1 MKLKTSFVIFFF
13 LILFSSPY
21 FSFSS
26 KKIKVYK
33 TDLDIV
39 LDGVLD
45 EKFWS
50 ECELIDDFFQQF
62 PDDSMQSNLITE
74 VRIAYTDQRIFLS
87 GVMYDSVPKKYL
99 INSLK
104 RDFGGPENESI
115 TFTFDTYNDQKNA
128 FNFGITPYNV
138 QREVLISEGGTSTWG
153 GGGGRSSGP
162 SWFNSSWN
170 TRWESFVKK
179 YEDFWIVEISI
190 PFKSLRYRKDSRIW
204 GFNVWRNN
212 VATNERSNWTT
223 IPKGYNMY
231 NLSYAGKIEFDSQ
244 LPFSG
249 KNIVLIPYISGSGF
263 DDKIGQDD
271 KKFNPDFGL
280 DLKVGLTSSLNL
292 DIAIN
297 PDFSQVE
304 VDEQR
309 TNLTRFELL
318 YPEKREFFIENS
330 DLFSD
335 VGDYRNRPFFSRRI
349 GITYDSTQEQYIQNP
364 IIFGAKLSGKIGE
377 NYRVGILNMQ
387 TQKLSSINQQG
398 INYGM
403 AVVERRIFSNS
414 RISTFLINKQP
425 LNNQNFVPQSF
436 NRVAGIELKLL
447 SDNTNF
453 SSDIYYNKSFDDQ
466 QTSDSYSWGGNAVYT
481 NSKIRIT
488 NYFSKVSENYNPE
501 VGFINRKN
509 VFFYSPSVRYLFYPD
524 VGKVNNHGPE
534 IDYEFYNHPRYGD
547 TDRKLELQYSITLN
561 NSSRFSFDYEKSY
574 TFLLEK
580 FDPTRTGVEYLQ
592 AESDYDYSRYSV
604 DYTSNRQKPFY
615 FTLNSK
621 VGGFFNGDIYS
632 YGLSINY
639 RFVPHVNIDF
649 SYNNNK
655 IKLPYASSDLAS
667 YSTKVEVSFNTK
679 LFLTTFFQYNSQI
692 DNINL
697 NTRLQWN
704 FKPLSDIYLVYTDNY
719 FAKGSDLFN
728 LKNRSLALKFNY
740 WISL

>member
-1 MKLKTSFVIFFF
+1 MKLKLHISLF
-13 LILFSSPY
+13 LLLFLCSLP
-21 FSFSS
+21 FNLLSS

-33 TDLDIV
+33 TDSGII
-39 LDGVLD
+39 LDGILD
-45 EKFWS
+45 EPFWFD
-50 ECELIDDFFQQF
+50 CELVDNFYQQF
-62 PDDSMQSNLITE
+62 PDDSIKSKLLTE
-74 VRIAYTDQRIFLS
+74 VRIAYSDERIFLS
-87 GVMYDSVPKKYL
+87 GKMYDSVPEKYL

-104 RDFGGPENESI
+104 RDFGGPENESV

-138 QREVLISEGGTSTWG
+138 QREVLISEGGTSIWG

-162 SWFNSSWN
+162 SWFNSTWN
-170 TRWESFVKK
+170 TRWESYVKK
-179 YEDFWIVEISI
+179 YDDYWIVELSI

-212 VATNERSNWTT
+212 VATNEKSNWTT

-231 NLSYAGKIEFDSQ
+231 NLSYAGQIEFDTD

-249 KNIVLIPYISGSGF
+249 KNIILIPYISGSGF
-263 DDKIGQDD
+263 DDKIGLED
-271 KKFNPDFGL
+271 KKFKPEFGL

-292 DIAIN
+292 DITVN

-309 TNLTRFELL
+309 TNLTRFELM

-349 GITYDSTQEQYIQNP
+349 GITYDSIQEQYIQNP

-398 INYGM
+398 VNYGM

-425 LNNQNFVPQSF
+425 INNGNFIFQSF
-436 NRVAGIELKLL
+436 NRVAGVELKLL
-447 SDNTNF
+447 SNNTNF
-453 SSDIYYNKSFDDQ
+453 SSDLFYNQSFDNFK
-466 QTSDSYSWGGNAVYT
+466 TKNTYSWGGNAVYT

-488 NYFSKVSENYNPE
+488 NYFSKVAENYNPE
-501 VGFINRKN
+501 VGFIRRKN
-509 VFFYSPSVRYLFYPD
+509 IFFYSPSVRYLFYPEK
-524 VGKVNNHGPE
+524 GKVNNHGPE
-534 IDYEFYNHPRYGD
+534 IDYEFYNHPVYGD
-547 TDRKLELQYSITLN
+547 TDRKLELQYSISLN
-561 NSSRFSFDYEKSY
+561 NSSRFSFDLEKSY
-574 TFLLEK
+574 TFLLEE
-580 FDPTRTGVEYLQ
+580 FDPTRSGVEYLPS
-592 AESDYDYSRYSV
+592 ETDYNYNRYSIN
-604 DYTSNRQKPFY
+604 YNSNTQKPFS
-615 FTLNSK
+615 FRLNSK
-621 VGGFFNGDIYS
+621 VGGFFNGDIYT

-639 RFVPHVNIDF
+639 KFVPHVNMDF
-649 SYNNNK
+649 SYSNNK
-655 IKLPYASSDLAS
+655 IKLPYASSNLAS

-697 NTRLQWN
+697 NTRFQWN

-719 FAKGSDLFN
+719 FAKGSELFN

-740 WISL
+740 WINI

>member
-1 MKLKTSFVIFFF
+1 MKLKLRISLF
-13 LILFSSPY
+13 LLLFLCSLPLNL
-21 FSFSS
+21 FSS

-33 TDLDIV
+33 TDSDII

-45 EKFWS
+45 EPFWFD
-50 ECELIDDFFQQF
+50 CELVDNFYQQF
-62 PDDSMQSNLITE
+62 PDDSIKSKLLTE
-74 VRIAYTDQRIFLS
+74 VRIAYSDQRIFLS
-87 GVMYDSVPKKYL
+87 GKMYDSVPEKYL

-104 RDFGGPENESI
+104 RDFGGPENESV

-162 SWFNSSWN
+162 SWFNSTWN
-170 TRWESFVKK
+170 TRWESYVKK
-179 YEDFWIVEISI
+179 YDDYWIVELSI

-212 VATNERSNWTT
+212 VVTNEKSNWTT

-231 NLSYAGKIEFDSQ
+231 NLSYAGKIEFDTD

-249 KNIVLIPYISGSGF
+249 KNIILIPYISGSGF
-263 DDKIGQDD
+263 DDKIGLED
-271 KKFNPDFGL
+271 KKFKPEFGL

-292 DIAIN
+292 DITVN

-309 TNLTRFELL
+309 TNLTRFELM

-349 GITYDSTQEQYIQNP
+349 GITYDSIQEQYIQNP

-398 INYGM
+398 VNYGM

-425 LNNQNFVPQSF
+425 INNDNFIFQSF
-436 NRVAGIELKLL
+436 NRVAGVELKLL
-447 SDNTNF
+447 SNNTNF
-453 SSDIYYNKSFDDQ
+453 SSDLFYNQSFDNFK
-466 QTSDSYSWGGNAVYT
+466 TKNTYSWGGNAVYT

-488 NYFSKVSENYNPE
+488 NYFSKVAENYNPE
-501 VGFINRKN
+501 VGFIRRKN
-509 VFFYSPSVRYLFYPD
+509 IFFYSPSVRYLFYPEK
-524 VGKVNNHGPE
+524 GKVNNHGPE
-534 IDYEFYNHPRYGD
+534 IDYEFYNHPVYGD
-547 TDRKLELQYSITLN
+547 TDRKLELQYSISLN
-561 NSSRFSFDYEKSY
+561 NSSRFSFDLEKSY
-574 TFLLEK
+574 TFLLEE
-580 FDPTRTGVEYLQ
+580 FDPTRSGVEYLPS
-592 AESDYDYSRYSV
+592 ETGYNYNRYSIN
-604 DYTSNRQKPFY
+604 YNSNTQKPFS
-615 FTLNSK
+615 FRLNSK
-621 VGGFFNGDIYS
+621 VGGFFNGDIYT

-639 RFVPHVNIDF
+639 KFVPHVNMDF
-649 SYNNNK
+649 SYSNNK
-655 IKLPYASSDLAS
+655 IKLPYASSNLAS

-719 FAKGSDLFN
+719 FAKGSELFN

-740 WISL
+740 WINI

>member
-1 MKLKTSFVIFFF
+1 MKLKLHISLF
-13 LILFSSPY
+13 LLLFLCSLP
-21 FSFSS
+21 FNLLSS

-33 TDLDIV
+33 TDSDII

-45 EKFWS
+45 EPFWFN
-50 ECELIDDFFQQF
+50 CELVDDFFQQF
-62 PDDSMQSNLITE
+62 PDDSVKSKLLTE
-74 VRIAYTDQRIFLS
+74 VRIAYSDQRIFLS
-87 GVMYDSVPKKYL
+87 GKMYDSVPEKYL

-104 RDFGGPENESI
+104 RDFGGPENESV

-153 GGGGRSSGP
+153 GGGRSSSGP
-162 SWFNSSWN
+162 SWFNSTWN

-179 YEDFWIVEISI
+179 YDDYWIVELSI
-190 PFKSLRYRKDSRIW
+190 PFKSLRYRKDSRVW

-212 VATNERSNWTT
+212 VVTNERSNWTS

-231 NLSYAGKIEFDSQ
+231 NLSYAGKIEFDTD

-249 KNIVLIPYISGSGF
+249 KNIILIPYVSGSGF
-263 DDKIGQDD
+263 DDKIGLED
-271 KKFNPDFGL
+271 KKFKPEFGL

-292 DIAIN
+292 DITVN
-297 PDFSQVE
+297 PDFSQVD

-309 TNLTRFELL
+309 TNLTRFELM

-349 GITYDSTQEQYIQNP
+349 GITYDSIQSQYIQNP

-387 TQKLSSINQQG
+387 TQKLSKINQTG

-403 AVVERRIFSNS
+403 AVVERRIFANS
-414 RISTFLINKQP
+414 RISSFLINKQP
-425 LNNQNFVPQSF
+425 LNNEDFASQPF
-436 NRVAGIELKLL
+436 NRVAGVEVKLL
-447 SDNTNF
+447 SKNTNF
-453 SSDIYYNKSFDDQ
+453 SSDIFYNKSFDNNK
-466 QTSDSYSWGGNAVYT
+466 TKNTYSWGGNAVYT

-488 NYFSKVSENYNPE
+488 NYFSKVAENYNPE
-501 VGFINRKN
+501 VGFIRRKN
-509 VFFYSPSVRYLFYPD
+509 IFFYSPSVRYLFYPEK
-524 VGKVNNHGPE
+524 GKVNNHGPE
-534 IDYEFYNHPRYGD
+534 IDYEFYNHPVYGD
-547 TDRKLELQYSITLN
+547 TDRKLELQYSISLN
-561 NSSRFSFDYEKSY
+561 NSSRFSFDLEKSY
-574 TFLLEK
+574 TFLLEE
-580 FDPTRTGVEYLQ
+580 FDPTRTGVEYLPS
-592 AESDYDYSRYSV
+592 ETGYNYSRFSF
-604 DYTSNRQKPFY
+604 DFTSNRQKPFY
-615 FTLNSK
+615 FRLNSK
-621 VGGFFNGDIYS
+621 VGGFFNGDIYT
-632 YGLSINY
+632 YGLSLNY
-639 RFVPHVNIDF
+639 RFVPHVNLDF
-649 SYNNNK
+649 SYSNNK

-719 FAKGSDLFN
+719 FAKGSELFN

-740 WISL
+740 WINI

>member
-1 MKLKTSFVIFFF
+1 MKLKLHISYLLIPF
-13 LILFSSPY
+13 LYSLPF

-26 KKIKVYK
+26 KKVKIYK
-33 TDLDIV
+33 TDSNIV

-45 EKFWS
+45 EPFWFN
-50 ECELIDDFFQQF
+50 CELVDDFFQQF
-62 PDDSMQSNLITE
+62 PDDSVKSKLLTE
-74 VRIAYTDQRIFLS
+74 VRIAYSDQRIFLS
-87 GVMYDSVPKKYL
+87 GKMYDSVPEKYL

-104 RDFGGPENESI
+104 RDFGGPENESV

-153 GGGGRSSGP
+153 GGGRSSSGP
-162 SWFNSSWN
+162 SWFNSTWN

-179 YEDFWIVEISI
+179 YDDYWVVELSI
-190 PFKSLRYRKDSRIW
+190 PFKSLRYRKDSRVW

-212 VATNERSNWTT
+212 VVTNERSNWTS

-231 NLSYAGKIEFDSQ
+231 NLSYAGKIEFDSE
-244 LPFSG
+244 LPLPG
-249 KNIVLIPYISGSGF
+249 KNIILIPYISGSGF
-263 DDKIGQDD
+263 DDKIGSEN
-271 KKFNPDFGL
+271 KKFKPDFGL

-292 DIAIN
+292 DLTLN

-349 GITYDSTQEQYIQNP
+349 GITYDSTQSQYIQNP

-387 TQKLSSINQQG
+387 TQKLSEINQTG

-403 AVVERRIFSNS
+403 AVVERRIFANS
-414 RISTFLINKQP
+414 RISSFLINKQP
-425 LNNQNFVPQSF
+425 LNNKDFASQPF
-436 NRVAGIELKLL
+436 NRVAGVEIKLL
-447 SDNTNF
+447 SKNTNF
-453 SSDIYYNKSFDDQ
+453 SSDIFYNKSFDNNN
-466 QTSDSYSWGGNAVYT
+466 TKNTYSWGGNAVYT

-488 NYFSKVSENYNPE
+488 NYFSKVAENYNPE
-501 VGFINRKN
+501 VGFIRRKN
-509 VFFYSPSVRYLFYPD
+509 VFFYSPSVRYLFYPET
-524 VGKVNNHGPE
+524 GKVNNHGPE
-534 IDYEFYNHPRYGD
+534 IDYEFYNHPDYGD
-547 TDRKLELQYSITLN
+547 TDRKLELQYSISLN
-561 NSSRFSFDYEKSY
+561 NSSRFSFDFEKSY
-574 TFLLEK
+574 TFLLEE
-580 FDPTRTGVEYLQ
+580 FDPTRTGVEYLPS
-592 AESDYDYSRYSV
+592 ETGYNYSRFSF
-604 DYTSNRQKPFY
+604 DFTSNRQKPFY
-615 FTLNSK
+615 FRLNSK
-621 VGGFFNGDIYS
+621 VGGFFNGDIYT
-632 YGLSINY
+632 YGLSLNY
-639 RFVPHVNIDF
+639 RFVPHVNLDF
-649 SYNNNK
+649 SYSNNK

-719 FAKGSDLFN
+719 FAKGSELFN

-740 WISL
+740 WINI

>member
-1 MKLKTSFVIFFF
+1 MKLKLHISLF
-13 LILFSSPY
+13 LLLFLCSLP
-21 FSFSS
+21 FNLLSS

-33 TDLDIV
+33 TDSGII
-39 LDGVLD
+39 LDGILD
-45 EKFWS
+45 EPFWFD
-50 ECELIDDFFQQF
+50 CELVDNFYQQF
-62 PDDSMQSNLITE
+62 PDDSIKSKLLTE
-74 VRIAYTDQRIFLS
+74 VRIAYSDERIFLS
-87 GVMYDSVPKKYL
+87 GKMYDSVPEKYL

-104 RDFGGPENESI
+104 RDFGGPENESV

-138 QREVLISEGGTSTWG
+138 QREVLISEGGTSIWG

-162 SWFNSSWN
+162 SWFNSTWN
-170 TRWESFVKK
+170 TRWESYVKK
-179 YEDFWIVEISI
+179 YDDYWIVELSI

-212 VATNERSNWTT
+212 VATNEKSNWTT

-231 NLSYAGKIEFDSQ
+231 NLSYAGQIEFDTD

-249 KNIVLIPYISGSGF
+249 KNIILIPYISGSGF
-263 DDKIGQDD
+263 DDKIGLED
-271 KKFNPDFGL
+271 KKFKPEFGL

-292 DIAIN
+292 DITVN

-309 TNLTRFELL
+309 TNLTRFELM

-349 GITYDSTQEQYIQNP
+349 GITYDSIQEQYIQNP

-398 INYGM
+398 VNYGM

-425 LNNQNFVPQSF
+425 INNDNFIFQSF
-436 NRVAGIELKLL
+436 NRVAGVELKLL
-447 SDNTNF
+447 SNNTNF
-453 SSDIYYNKSFDDQ
+453 SSDLFYNQSFDNFK
-466 QTSDSYSWGGNAVYT
+466 TKNTYSWGGNAVYT

-488 NYFSKVSENYNPE
+488 NYFSKVAENYNPE
-501 VGFINRKN
+501 VGFIRRKN
-509 VFFYSPSVRYLFYPD
+509 IFFYSPSVRYLFYPEK
-524 VGKVNNHGPE
+524 GKVNNHGPE
-534 IDYEFYNHPRYGD
+534 IDYEFYNHPVYGD
-547 TDRKLELQYSITLN
+547 TDRKLELQYSISLN
-561 NSSRFSFDYEKSY
+561 NSSRFSFDLEKSY
-574 TFLLEK
+574 TFLLEE
-580 FDPTRTGVEYLQ
+580 FDPTRSGVEYLPS
-592 AESDYDYSRYSV
+592 ETDYNYNRYSIN
-604 DYTSNRQKPFY
+604 YNSNTQKPFS
-615 FTLNSK
+615 FRLNSK
-621 VGGFFNGDIYS
+621 VGGFFNGDIYT

-639 RFVPHVNIDF
+639 KFVPHVNMDF
-649 SYNNNK
+649 SYSNNK
-655 IKLPYASSDLAS
+655 IKLPYASSNLAS

-697 NTRLQWN
+697 NTRFQWN

-719 FAKGSDLFN
+719 FAKGSELFN

-740 WISL
+740 WINI

>member
-1 MKLKTSFVIFFF
+1 MKLKLHISLLLLLF
-13 LILFSSPY
+13 LCSLPFNLL
-21 FSFSS
+21 SS

-33 TDLDIV
+33 TDSGII
-39 LDGVLD
+39 LDGILD
-45 EKFWS
+45 EPFWFD
-50 ECELIDDFFQQF
+50 CELVDNFYQQF
-62 PDDSMQSNLITE
+62 PDDSIKSKLLTE
-74 VRIAYTDQRIFLS
+74 VRIAYSDQRIFLS
-87 GVMYDSVPKKYL
+87 GKMYDSVPEKYL

-104 RDFGGPENESI
+104 RDFGGPENESV

-162 SWFNSSWN
+162 SWFNSTWN
-170 TRWESFVKK
+170 TRWESYVKK
-179 YEDFWIVEISI
+179 YDDYWIVELSI

-212 VATNERSNWTT
+212 VATNEKSNWTT

-231 NLSYAGKIEFDSQ
+231 NLSYAGQIEFDTD

-249 KNIVLIPYISGSGF
+249 KNIILIPYISGSGF
-263 DDKIGQDD
+263 DDKIGLED
-271 KKFNPDFGL
+271 KKFKPEFGL

-292 DIAIN
+292 DITVN

-309 TNLTRFELL
+309 TNLTRFELM

-349 GITYDSTQEQYIQNP
+349 GITYDSIQEQYIQNP

-398 INYGM
+398 VNYGM

-425 LNNQNFVPQSF
+425 INNDNFIFQSF
-436 NRVAGIELKLL
+436 NRVAGVELKLL
-447 SDNTNF
+447 SNNTNF
-453 SSDIYYNKSFDDQ
+453 SSDLFYNQSFDNFK
-466 QTSDSYSWGGNAVYT
+466 TKNTYSWGGNAVYT

-488 NYFSKVSENYNPE
+488 NYFSKVAENYNPE
-501 VGFINRKN
+501 VGFIRRKN
-509 VFFYSPSVRYLFYPD
+509 IFFYSPSVRYLFYPEK
-524 VGKVNNHGPE
+524 GKVNNHGPE
-534 IDYEFYNHPRYGD
+534 IDYEFYNHPVYGD
-547 TDRKLELQYSITLN
+547 TDRKLELQYSISLN
-561 NSSRFSFDYEKSY
+561 NSSRFSFDLEKSY
-574 TFLLEK
+574 TFLLEE
-580 FDPTRTGVEYLQ
+580 FDPTRSGVEYLPS
-592 AESDYDYSRYSV
+592 ETGYNYNRYSIN
-604 DYTSNRQKPFY
+604 YNSNTQKPFS
-615 FTLNSK
+615 FRLNSK
-621 VGGFFNGDIYS
+621 VGGFFNGDIYT

-639 RFVPHVNIDF
+639 KFVPHVNMDF
-649 SYNNNK
+649 SYSNNK
-655 IKLPYASSDLAS
+655 IKLPYASSNLAS

-697 NTRLQWN
+697 NTRFQWN

-719 FAKGSDLFN
+719 FAKGSELFN

-740 WISL
+740 WINI